1 MKCLED
7 IEPNLLTVYRKGEH
21 MGLKETISN
30 IFNFKEKDKSNN
42 DLTYAKMLN
51 GQLPIFSQ
59 FGNNIYASD
68 VVLQCIYAIID
79 EMTKLEPKHIR
90 KTGYDYIPVEG
101 DIQSVLDDPNPL
113 MTFPDFMSKFMFN
126 LLVNENSFVYK
137 KYENDKLV
145 ALYPL
150 NPTRVTFL
158 ETADSKLYI
167 EFEFSN
173 GYKSTVPYDL
183 VIHQKNHFTVN
194 DLMGGNE
201 FGQPNNE
208 PILDTVRLYDTL
220 LQGLR
225 KALNISFAINGIVK
239 YNTMLDD
246 GKMEKAIKDFENK
259 LNSSDSGILGM
270 DNKAEIIQFKRDIKL
285 IDEAMLKFIDDK
297 ILRNWKT
304 PIEILR
310 GNADTEV
317 LESWYQLCLEPYII
331 RISKTFT
338 KSIFTKREATGFK
351 NEIKLFPKELIF
363 ANIQD
368 TIAMVNLLAPT
379 GTLYENEKRVSFG
392 FAPLKELEGKRLQ
405 SLNWVD
411 VEFAKEYQLKTKNK
425 EEKEVQK

>member
-1 MKCLED
+1 
-7 IEPNLLTVYRKGEH
+7 

-30 IFNFKEKDKSNN
+30 IFNFKEKEKSNDN

-137 KYENDKLV
+137 KYENGKLV

-158 ETADSKLYI
+158 EAADGKLYI
-167 EFEFSN
+167 EFEFAS
-173 GYKSTVPYDL
+173 GYKSTLPYDL

-246 GKMEKAIKDFENK
+246 GKMEKAIKEFENK
-259 LNSSDSGILGM
+259 LNNSDSGILGM
-270 DNKAEIIQFKRDIKL
+270 DNKAEIVQFKRDIKL
-285 IDEAMLKFIDDK
+285 IDEATLKFIDDK

-310 GNADTEV
+310 GNASTEV

-338 KSIFTKREATGFK
+338 KAIFTKREATGFR

-363 ANIQD
+363 ANMQD